1 MGARDLGFVRPDEG
15 AASDDALAADHEPVD
30 AVRPGEDE
38 PRDEVVGTAE

>member
-15 AASDDALAADHEPVD
+15 AASDDVPAAYHEPVD